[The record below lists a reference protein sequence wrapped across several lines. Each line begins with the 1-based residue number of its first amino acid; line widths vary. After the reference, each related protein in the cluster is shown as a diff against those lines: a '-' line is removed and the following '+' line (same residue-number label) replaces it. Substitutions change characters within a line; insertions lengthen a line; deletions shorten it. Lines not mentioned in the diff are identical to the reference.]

1 MEMPYQYEATAHPL
15 DVSEE
20 QRVLRPV
27 LPEAVSTMPGSARLA
42 LSQMCVVCRRV
53 PARLTLKV
61 NSPENSQLQPPRLCL
76 RCHHAVMQQRRMMR
90 MRRSERRAKDPQLT
104 FGNGLIVPRSSGL
117 TGDSKYDRLVKARRR
132 AQKAARFA
140 TEPDAVELK
149 CAVNF

>member
-1 MEMPYQYEATAHPL
+1 MSYQYEATALLLEHS
-15 DVSEE
+15 DE
-20 QRVLRPV
+20 QRRAPAV
-27 LPEAVSTMPGSARLA
+27 LPEAVSRARPES
-42 LSQMCVVCRRV
+42 SQMCVVCRRV

-61 NSPENSQLQPPRLCL
+61 TPSEDSQFRPPRLCL
-76 RCHHAVMQQRRMMR
+76 RCHHAVLQQRRMMR
-90 MRRSERRAKDPQLT
+90 TRRSERRAKDPQLT

-140 TEPDAVELK
+140 TEPDDVELK

>member
-1 MEMPYQYEATAHPL
+1 MSYQYEATALLLEP
-15 DVSEE
+15 SNE
-20 QRVLRPV
+20 QRRAPAV
-27 LPEAVSTMPGSARLA
+27 LPEAVSTLPSRARPES
-42 LSQMCVVCRRV
+42 SQMCVVCRRV
-53 PARLTLKV
+53 AARLTLKV
-61 NSPENSQLQPPRLCL
+61 TSSEDSQIRPPRLCL

-90 MRRSERRAKDPQLT
+90 TRRSERRAKDPQLT

-140 TEPDAVELK
+140 TEPDTVELK

>member
-1 MEMPYQYEATAHPL
+1 MPYQYEATAYPL
-15 DVSEE
+15 GVSEE

-27 LPEAVSTMPGSARLA
+27 LPEAVSTMPGSARPE

-61 NSPENSQLQPPRLCL
+61 TSSENSQLQPPRLCL

-90 MRRSERRAKDPQLT
+90 TRRSERRAKDPQLT

-132 AQKAARFA
+132 AQKAARCA
-140 TEPDAVELK
+140 TESDAVELK

>member
-1 MEMPYQYEATAHPL
+1 MSYQYEATALLLEHS
-15 DVSEE
+15 DK
-20 QRVLRPV
+20 QRMAPAV
-27 LPEAVSTMPGSARLA
+27 LPEAVSTLPSRARPES
-42 LSQMCVVCRRV
+42 SQMCVVCRRV

-61 NSPENSQLQPPRLCL
+61 TSSEDSQFRPPRLCL

-90 MRRSERRAKDPQLT
+90 TRRSERRAKDPQLT

-140 TEPDAVELK
+140 TEPDDVELK

>member
-1 MEMPYQYEATAHPL
+1 MPYQYEATAHPL

-61 NSPENSQLQPPRLCL
+61 TLPENSQLQPPRLCL
-76 RCHHAVMQQRRMMR
+76 RCHHAVMQQRRTMR

>member
-1 MEMPYQYEATAHPL
+1 MSYQYEATALLLEHS
-15 DVSEE
+15 DE
-20 QRVLRPV
+20 QRRAPAV
-27 LPEAVSTMPGSARLA
+27 LPEAVSRARPEP
-42 LSQMCVVCRRV
+42 SQMCVVCRRV

-61 NSPENSQLQPPRLCL
+61 TSSEDSQFRPPRLCL

-140 TEPDAVELK
+140 TDPDDVEVK

>member
-1 MEMPYQYEATAHPL
+1 MSYQYEATALLLEHS
-15 DVSEE
+15 DE
-20 QRVLRPV
+20 QRRAPAV
-27 LPEAVSTMPGSARLA
+27 LPEAVSRARPEP
-42 LSQMCVVCRRV
+42 SQMCVVCRRV

-61 NSPENSQLQPPRLCL
+61 TSSEDSQFRPPRLCL

-117 TGDSKYDRLVKARRR
+117 TGDRKYDRLVKARRR

-140 TEPDAVELK
+140 TDPDDVEVK

>member
-1 MEMPYQYEATAHPL
+1 MSYQYEATALLLEHS
-15 DVSEE
+15 DE
-20 QRVLRPV
+20 QRRAPAV
-27 LPEAVSTMPGSARLA
+27 LPEAVSRARPES
-42 LSQMCVVCRRV
+42 SQMCVVCRRV

-61 NSPENSQLQPPRLCL
+61 TSSEDSQFRPPRLCL

-90 MRRSERRAKDPQLT
+90 TRRSERRAKDPQLT

-117 TGDSKYDRLVKARRR
+117 TGDSKYARLVKARRR

-140 TEPDAVELK
+140 TEPNDVEVK